1 MSEVLVPGDAR
12 PRPGRGHQSG
22 AQGYALPGPS
32 RAAAT
37 RPHLSSNS
45 TDQPK
50 FAAPAIA
57 LPRCT
62 VRAETGGQQ
71 RKSRGG
77 GRAAP
82 AQMPLFVCTAP
93 SSRHQADTIGACG
106 PRRPGS
112 PEPACSRGLPT
123 TTTIAP
129 PPPARPRAP
138 ACVPR
143 LRPSHAAP
151 ALLPDC
157 PAVAPPRGWPSP
169 AQAGPGTHL
178 GVPAR
183 PRESASCG
191 LQAGTRSKLE
201 LGAYGRGCEGE

>member
-1 MSEVLVPGDAR
+1 MSEVLVPGDAK

-22 AQGYALPGPS
+22 AQGYALPGPP

-37 RPHLSSNS
+37 RPPLSSNS

-82 AQMPLFVCTAP
+82 TQMPLFVCTAP

-138 ACVPR
+138 ACFPL
-143 LRPSHAAP
+143 LRPSRAAP

-157 PAVAPPRGWPSP
+157 RGAAQGLAQPSAGGAGDPPGSP
-169 AQAGPGTHL
+169 GQA
-178 GVPAR
+178 
-183 PRESASCG
+183 
-191 LQAGTRSKLE
+191 
-201 LGAYGRGCEGE
+201 